1 MLTFS
6 NDSKNPFGYKKNNAV
21 HKSNFGF
28 EDCVI
33 LALYVWISLPSSVKG
48 KSILLNGTIIK
59 AISLQKP
66 QVILCTAS
74 PQWSILTII
83 TDVLF
88 PRHTAGSNE
97 DYFSFRVM
105 ASRLLHLIESTI
117 LLSMHNSQ
125 IFNFI
130 TESFGDVP
138 IAHIGYFEIRCLIEN
153 ISCENVVLDYLSHW
167 LHATMH

>member
-1 MLTFS
+1 M
-6 NDSKNPFGYKKNNAV
+6 Y
-21 HKSNFGF
+21 
-28 EDCVI
+28 
-33 LALYVWISLPSSVKG
+33 
-48 KSILLNGTIIK
+48 LLNITTIKCERKIDSSEWHDNQGN
-59 AISLQKP
+59 ILQKP

-88 PRHTAGSNE
+88 SRHTAGSNE

-138 IAHIGYFEIRCLIEN
+138 IAHIRNFEIRCLIEN